1 MDTLE
6 AEWVLA
12 EMAER
17 LEKFGLANRNPVASS
32 QEE

>member
-1 MDTLE
+1 
-6 AEWVLA
+6 LA